1 MTNDDS
7 VNEEFGQL
15 YARHVAGVAAG
26 DNKAVLADMVQANLP
41 TVLRRRRSTGAI
53 DSYEIVGIRAD
64 GDRMVGET
72 IYRTAS
78 GVIGLRSI
86 WERHG
91 DSWLAAELANF
102 LSPKELRHDRRS
114 ALGSD
119 GRRSRPAVLGR
130 ARRRRTP
137 APALRGLPQL
147 IWGPQSVCAQCHG
160 FDIDWESVEAAG
172 TIYSWSRSWYPTS
185 ASSVAICR
193 TSVCWWNFRMPAA
206 AGCWACSSMI
216 RSARRRSGIGLSARY
231 APGLVNHGRCCAGPG
246 KKWPH
251 DPRNQG
257 RERRRRRC
265 RKTLPPWTIS
275 RQ

>member
-41 TVLRRRRSTGAI
+41 TVFYGVDVRRGAI

-102 LSPKELRHDRRS
+102 PVAE
-114 ALGSD
+114 G
-119 GRRSRPAVLGR
+119 V
-130 ARRRRTP
+130 
-137 APALRGLPQL
+137 
-147 IWGPQSVCAQCHG
+147 
-160 FDIDWESVEAAG
+160 
-172 TIYSWSRSWYPTS
+172 TS
-185 ASSVAICR
+185 
-193 TSVCWWNFRMPAA
+193 
-206 AGCWACSSMI
+206 
-216 RSARRRSGIGLSARY
+216 
-231 APGLVNHGRCCAGPG
+231 
-246 KKWPH
+246 
-251 DPRNQG
+251 
-257 RERRRRRC
+257 
-265 RKTLPPWTIS
+265 
-275 RQ
+275 